1 MCRLK
6 HFSLFEHVI
15 IYLWSNGVK
24 AVTISQEIWCVLI
37 ATRAITH
44 HLLHIQVL
52 LSCEWLDYD
61 GKRRLRLSLSR
72 SEADRGWVLT
82 VSLSETSIKWRGRSV
97 PHNRA
102 ESAMLGADDA
112 GYRVAKHPKTRTS
125 LCHGYWC
132 PPLPPPPVLSTATLS
147 LSSQLQQNNLQIL
160 KLWTKGKRNQAPLI
174 QGNVKCKKPHLDSL
188 IFFVM
193 KHDWCVCVARGSYR

>member
-1 MCRLK
+1 M
-6 HFSLFEHVI
+6 
-15 IYLWSNGVK
+15 
-24 AVTISQEIWCVLI
+24 TISQEIWCVFI

-52 LSCEWLDYD
+52 LSCAWLDYD

-125 LCHGYWC
+125 LPVMVTDVLLC
-132 PPLPPPPVLSTATLS
+132 LPPPVLSTATLS

-160 KLWTKGKRNQAPLI
+160 KLWTKGKRNPGSFDTRQ
-174 QGNVKCKKPHLDSL
+174 CK
-188 IFFVM
+188 M
-193 KHDWCVCVARGSYR
+193 

>member
-1 MCRLK
+1 M
-6 HFSLFEHVI
+6 SLFT
-15 IYLWSNGVK
+15 YGVMGSRQWQYHK
-24 AVTISQEIWCVLI
+24 KYDVFFI

-52 LSCEWLDYD
+52 LSCAWLDYD

-125 LCHGYWC
+125 LPVMVTDVLLC
-132 PPLPPPPVLSTATLS
+132 LPPP
-147 LSSQLQQNNLQIL
+147 SSQQQHYLS
-160 KLWTKGKRNQAPLI
+160 A
-174 QGNVKCKKPHLDSL
+174 V
-188 IFFVM
+188 
-193 KHDWCVCVARGSYR
+193 SYNKITSKY